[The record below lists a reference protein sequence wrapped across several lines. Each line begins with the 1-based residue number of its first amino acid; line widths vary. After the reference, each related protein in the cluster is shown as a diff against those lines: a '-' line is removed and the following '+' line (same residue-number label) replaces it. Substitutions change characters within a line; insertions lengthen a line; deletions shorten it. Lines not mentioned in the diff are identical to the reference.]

1 MNFKHSLIST
11 GLIAGSALAFSLSP
25 AQAQQTFTFNGSDA
39 AAAGCQF
46 SASCLVNDEFDLSV
60 VTPVDSEMTIKN
72 VIGLQGIGIS
82 EDGTLAI
89 EGNGGSEGEIDVGE
103 ILAVD
108 FQEATV
114 DYIDLGLLYFEG
126 VFGDLVFEEVE
137 ITSSAGETGVLAITG
152 ETTATWTLDGSVVN
166 LSPSRDFSN
175 PAGVGQGLYRI
186 ENPFGAD
193 KLTGFT
199 LTGKEVANSQFGFIP
214 TGRGNSDFVLA
225 GASITTMTSMPEPG
239 TVGALFGL
247 GALAGLGL
255 LRRRRQDG

>member
-1 MNFKHSLIST
+1 MNFKNSLISI

-25 AQAQQTFTFNGSDA
+25 AQAQTFTFDGSDA
-39 AAAGCQF
+39 EAAGCEF
-46 SASCLVNDEFDLSV
+46 AASCLVNDEFGLSV
-60 VTPVDSEMTIKN
+60 VQPDGSLMTIKD

-82 EDGTLAI
+82 EDGTVEI
-89 EGNGGSEGEIDVGE
+89 EGNGGSEGEIDIGE
-103 ILAVD
+103 VLAVD

-114 DYIDLGLLYFEG
+114 DYIDLGFLYFEG

-186 ENPFGAD
+186 ANPFGGD

-199 LTGKEVANSQFGFIP
+199 LTPREVANSQFGFIP
-214 TGRGNSDFVLA
+214 TGRGNSDFILA
-225 GASITTMTSMPEPG
+225 GAGITVMESTPEPG
-239 TVGALFGL
+239 AVGALFGL
-247 GALAGLGL
+247 GAFAALG
-255 LRRRRQDG
+255 LRRRRRDDV